1 MRVDGD
7 CNLQAADLWF
17 SYRFPAD
24 SCAPAN
30 AVILRAAAQTVM
42 MRGIAYESGLAEF
55 DFMLQAMSRVK
66 KLLLPI
72 LLGPLVSC
80 AEMPNFNDAATI
92 PVAEVINGLKCELSG
107 FYIEHAQYRIA
118 ALQIDPRKL
127 TSIDLTLK
135 VVNGREAG
143 IGGKAGVIPFAG
155 GGLTP
160 SLNFG
165 VKSTETITTT
175 ASFTMQQIVTNQ
187 LDCKGLKLAATN
199 LGLRKWLT
207 DYFEEQ
213 TRIVKGEPGVAL
225 AAVVLETSFGVSMS
239 GGARADVVFYPV
251 SATASA
257 TAARDDIQ
265 SLRIIFRGP
274 YAKDA
279 ERPDNGGPVPYF
291 RSVPRR
297 TD

>member
-1 MRVDGD
+1 
-7 CNLQAADLWF
+7 
-17 SYRFPAD
+17 
-24 SCAPAN
+24 
-30 AVILRAAAQTVM
+30 
-42 MRGIAYESGLAEF
+42 
-55 DFMLQAMSRVK
+55 MLQAISRFK
-66 KLLLPI
+66 NLLLPLFI
-72 LLGPLVSC
+72 GPLASC
-80 AEMPNFNDAATI
+80 AEMPNFNGAATI

-107 FYIEHAQYRIA
+107 FYIEHAKYQIA

-143 IGGKAGVIPFAG
+143 IGGKAGLIPFAG

-165 VKSTETITTT
+165 VQSTETITTT

-187 LDCKGLKLAATN
+187 LDCKGLKLAATD

-225 AAVVLETSFGVSMS
+225 ATVVLETSFGVSLS
-239 GGARADVVFYPV
+239 GGARADVIFYPV

-257 TAARDDIQ
+257 AAGRDDIQ
-265 SLRIIFRGP
+265 SLKITFRGP
-274 YAKDA
+274 YAKDV
-279 ERPDNGGPVPYF
+279 ERSNNGNGPVPYF
-291 RSVPRR
+291 RSIGPRR
-297 TD
+297 SD